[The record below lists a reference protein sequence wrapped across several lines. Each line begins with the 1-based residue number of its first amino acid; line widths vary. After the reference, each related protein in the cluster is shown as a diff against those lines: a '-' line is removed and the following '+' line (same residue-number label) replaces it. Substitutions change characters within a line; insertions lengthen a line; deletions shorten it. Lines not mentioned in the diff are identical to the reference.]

1 MNFTLVKGD
10 PNRISDYCEVFYDSK
25 LYDAYFSEE
34 GVLAQWLAKAI
45 AAGGLYVAMSSH
57 DEAIGVMYMTMDGM
71 AGLPYLN
78 LLGVKKNYR
87 GMGIGSDLI
96 RVFIGTVE
104 AQGYPNMFI
113 MTSQFNV
120 RAKNLYQSMGFQPQ
134 CLLHDVMHK
143 GVSEWLF
150 MRPASNRGW

>member
-10 PNRISDYCEVFYDSK
+10 PGRIPEYCEVFYASK
-25 LYDAYFSEE
+25 LYDAYFSEAD
-34 GVLAQWLAKAI
+34 VLSNLLAKGI
-45 AAGGLYVAMSSH
+45 AAGCLYVAMSAQ
-57 DEAIGVMYMTMDGM
+57 DEPVGVMYMTMDGM

-78 LLGVKKNYR
+78 LLGVKKRYR
-87 GMGIGSDLI
+87 GMGIGTDLI

-113 MTSQFNV
+113 MTSKFNV
-120 RAKNLYQSMGFQPQ
+120 RAKNLYQSLGFQPQ
-134 CLLHDVMHK
+134 CLLSDVMHR